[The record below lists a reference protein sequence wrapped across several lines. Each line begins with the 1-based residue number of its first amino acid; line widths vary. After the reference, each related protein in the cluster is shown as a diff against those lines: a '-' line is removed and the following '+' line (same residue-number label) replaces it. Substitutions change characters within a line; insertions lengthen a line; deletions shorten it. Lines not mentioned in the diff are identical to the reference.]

1 MLGENQLTSKIF
13 GDANKI
19 IDSKNDF
26 LFLNFEGTTGQK
38 GMDDKTPKCISGELC
53 FKFMVDPN
61 NIIYFHRNNK
71 TILNLANNH
80 SMDYGLITQQKTY
93 KILENHNLY
102 PIGVE
107 KCPYQTFTDSKIV
120 FIGASPHKGT
130 LSIFSKKLLSNVS
143 FFKKQGYKVVVS
155 LHMGKEGEH
164 EYLVKD
170 ENEIFHG
177 QNRGNIY
184 RLSRLL
190 IDNGADL
197 IIGHGPHI
205 TRGFELYKDRLILYS
220 LGNFLTYGNFLLK
233 NKLAYSSLFK
243 IIINDDGSFNQGNIY
258 GFLQTKETYP
268 ALWRNGVALKENQKP
283 IIEWFRFLNKQNNFN
298 TLQIFDDG
306 SFTKILR
313 NN

>member
-1 MLGENQLTSKIF
+1 MLKTIIILLFILISKTTFAQTTLIVGGDTMLGENLVSSKIF

-19 IDSKNDF
+19 LDSKNDF
-26 LFLNFEGTTGQK
+26 IFLNFEGTTGQK
-38 GMDDKTPKCISGELC
+38 GVDDKNPKCISGELC
-53 FKFMVDPN
+53 FKFIIIPN
-61 NIIYFHRNNK
+61 NIIYLHKNDK

-80 SMDYGLITQQKTY
+80 SMDYGLITQEKTY
-93 KILENHNLY
+93 QILKSNNLY
-102 PIGVE
+102 PIGIE
-107 KCPYQTFTDSKIV
+107 KAPYQIFTDFKIV

-130 LSIFSKKLLSNVS
+130 LSIYSQELLNNVKN
-143 FFKKQGYKVVVS
+143 FKKEGYKVIVS

-220 LGNFLTYGNFLLK
+220 LGNFLTYGNFSLK
-233 NKLAYSSLFK
+233 NKLAYSTLFK
-243 IIINDDGSFNQGNIY
+243 IIINDDG
-258 GFLQTKETYP
+258 
-268 ALWRNGVALKENQKP
+268 R
-283 IIEWFRFLNKQNNFN
+283 
-298 TLQIFDDG
+298 
-306 SFTKILR
+306 FTKILR
-313 NN
+313 KN